1 MHLVFISP
9 RKHSLPLWTFFIP
22 ERRSRCDNL
31 KHHQSQSQD
40 RRTPSLILKFSWSK
54 KERKIA
60 FLSATLFSTPRLYKI
75 TSYSLKG
82 GHSLE
87 GTSLLWSPLPGKAMK
102 ATLLYFPKTMSP
114 LTIRHGWTEAEFR
127 QQVQNL
133 KSPRWSDLPAVLS
146 FGCFKRL
153 SDILSYHL
161 TQPAFSAG

>member
-102 ATLLYFPKTMSP
+102 ATLL
-114 LTIRHGWTEAEFR
+114 
-127 QQVQNL
+127 
-133 KSPRWSDLPAVLS
+133 LPQIYVAAYYSARVNRGRVSVTSSELEKPALIWFASRS
-146 FGCFKRL
+146 FVWLFQT
-153 SDILSYHL
+153 S
-161 TQPAFSAG
+161 